1 MQLPYRLP
9 LPPGFSLRDTLT
21 CGQCFRWKENPDG
34 SFSGFAGSRAA
45 TLCQQEDT
53 LFLSDAETAFWQHY
67 LDLDED
73 YNRWKEAFAADPTL
87 REAAAFCGGIRIL
100 RQDPWEALLSFII
113 SANNNIPRIQGIIGR
128 LCEHFGEGGGFPS
141 AQRLAGE
148 TAESLAPLRAGFRA
162 KYILDAAGKV
172 ASGEVDLEQV
182 AALPLPEAEAE
193 LRRISGIGPKVAQ
206 CALLY
211 GFHRLDAF
219 PVDTWMKK
227 VLARYYPEGF
237 PEWVSPRGVAQQY
250 LFHYIRHHG

>member
-1 MQLPYRLP
+1 MHLPYTLP

-21 CGQCFRWKENPDG
+21 CGQCLRWRENPDG
-34 SFSGFAGSRAA
+34 SFTGFAGSRPAA
-45 TLCQQEDT
+45 LFQQGDT
-53 LFLSDAETAFWQHY
+53 LFLSDADTAFWGRY

-73 YNRWKEAFAADPTL
+73 YGRWNEAFGADPTL
-87 REAAAFCGGIRIL
+87 RAAIRFCGGIRIL
-100 RQDPWEALLSFII
+100 RQDPWEAVLSFII

-128 LCEHFGEGGGFPS
+128 LCDNFGEGGGFPS
-141 AQRLAGE
+141 ARRLAGE
-148 TAESLAPLRAGFRA
+148 TPESLAPLRAGFRA

-172 ASGEVDLEQV
+172 ASGKVGLEQV
-182 AALPLPEAEAE
+182 AALPLAEAEAE
-193 LRRISGIGPKVAQ
+193 LRRIRGSGPKVAQ

-211 GFHRLDAF
+211 GFHRLEAF

-237 PEWVSPRGVAQQY
+237 PAWVSPKGVAQQY